1 MPDIVADL
9 AWTADAVRAG
19 RAALRAGAPI
29 LVDATMVAAGIR
41 RSALS
46 GRQPDPLHPAG
57 RCHQPHAHSA
67 MATTRSAAAVDGWRE
82 RLDGAVVAIG
92 NAPTALFRLLEL
104 LADGAPR
111 PALVLGFPVGFIG
124 AAEAKQA
131 LIAYRPHAAPHRA
144 ARSPRRQRHGGRR
157 PQCPAGRRFV
167 ARPAVISA
175 PPGEPWLS
183 VVGIGDDGLASL
195 CPAARA
201 VVEAG
206 EVLVG
211 GKRQLAMVAQAGA
224 EQLAWRRPLETTF
237 DDLEARRG
245 RKVVVLASGDPMCFG
260 VGETLARRFA
270 PNEMQVLPAPS
281 AFSLVCARL
290 GWSRTEVEGLSLHAR
305 PADILRRYISP
316 GARLIVLSHDGQ
328 TPNLIAAMLCEQGYG
343 PSRMTVFE
351 HLGGSAERR
360 IDGSAEAWPAT
371 GFAALNTVAIACAA
385 GAGAALWPCIPG
397 LPDEA
402 FESDGML
409 TRRDVRA
416 ATLARLAPLAG
427 QTLWDV
433 GAGSGAVAIEWLRA
447 LRRGHAVAIEH
458 DPERCASD
466 RAQRPAPRH
475 ARSWSWYGE
484 RRPPPWRACR
494 NPMRCSSAAA

>member
-1 MPDIVADL
+1 VI
-9 AWTADAVRAG
+9 
-19 RAALRAGAPI
+19 GA
-29 LVDATMVAAGIR
+29 
-41 RSALS
+41 
-46 GRQPDPLHPAG
+46 
-57 RCHQPHAHSA
+57 
-67 MATTRSAAAVDGWRE
+67 TRS
-82 RLDGAVVAIG
+82 
-92 NAPTALFRLLEL
+92 
-104 LADGAPR
+104 
-111 PALVLGFPVGFIG
+111 
-124 AAEAKQA
+124 
-131 LIAYRPHAAPHRA
+131 
-144 ARSPRRQRHGGRR
+144 
-157 PQCPAGRRFV
+157 
-167 ARPAVISA
+167 
-175 PPGEPWLS
+175 EPWLS

-211 GKRQLAMVAQAGA
+211 GRRQLAMIAHAHA

-260 VGETLARRFA
+260 VGATLARRFA
-270 PNEMQVLPAPS
+270 PDEMQVLPAPS

-305 PADILRRYISP
+305 PADSLRRYVSP
-316 GARLIVLSHDGQ
+316 GARLIVLSHDSQ
-328 TPNLIAAMLCEQGYG
+328 TPNLIAATLCEQGYG
-343 PSRMTVFE
+343 PSVMTVFE

-360 IDGSAEAWPAT
+360 IDGTAEAWSEAE
-371 GFAALNTVAIACAA
+371 FAALNTVAIGCVA
-385 GAGAALWPCIPG
+385 GDGAAMWPCTPG

-402 FESDGML
+402 FEGDGML

-447 LRRGHAVAIEH
+447 LRRGHAVAIER
-458 DPERCASD
+458 DPERCD
-466 RAQRPAPRH
+466 RIARNARRLGTPELELVRGTAPAALAGLPRPDAVFIGGGLSAPGLLAQCWQALAPGGRLVANAVTIEGERILLDWHAQSGGELVRLMVARVEPVGRFDGWRPAMPVTQLAVTR
-475 ARSWSWYGE
+475 
-484 RRPPPWRACR
+484 
-494 NPMRCSSAAA
+494 